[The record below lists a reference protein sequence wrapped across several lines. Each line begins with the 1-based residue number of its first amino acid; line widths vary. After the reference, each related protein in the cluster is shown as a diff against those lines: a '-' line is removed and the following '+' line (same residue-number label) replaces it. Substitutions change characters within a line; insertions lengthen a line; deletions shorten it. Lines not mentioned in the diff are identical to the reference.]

1 MRRTLLLILPLMSGV
16 LLASTAAFGDTLT
29 VTRQSIIEWKP
40 VYAEVETR
48 DRVPARARI
57 GGTISALGVTEGDR
71 VQAGQRVANVE
82 DTKLMFQIEGL
93 DAQLA
98 AYGSQLDQAQ
108 TDLERG
114 QSLSER
120 GVISNQSLQA
130 LQTSVNV
137 LKGQI
142 TSLESE
148 RQVVSRQIEEGDV
161 LAPEAGVVLSVPLS
175 KGGVVMAGEE
185 VATIGAGGAFLR
197 LGVSE
202 RYADTLKQGD
212 TIEITEGGAAKE
224 GTLAKIYPLIE
235 SGRVEAD
242 VEVDGLDA
250 TFVGRR
256 VQVRLPVGSHDGILV
271 PAAALTQSSGLDF
284 VTVNLAS
291 GASFERVV
299 VPGNR
304 VDNDGVVWVEILS
317 GLAAGDVVV
326 TSHE

>member
-1 MRRTLLLILPLMSGV
+1 MLILPLMSGSF
-16 LLASTAAFGDTLT
+16 LAIAPAFGETLT
-29 VTRQSIIEWKP
+29 VTSQAVIEWKP

-57 GGTISALGVTEGDR
+57 GGTISALDVTEGDM
-71 VQAGQRVANVE
+71 VEAGQRVAIIE
-82 DTKLMFQIEGL
+82 DTKLLFQIEGI
-93 DAQLA
+93 DAQLD

-108 TDLERG
+108 ADLDRG

-130 LQTSVNV
+130 LQTNVNV
-137 LKGQI
+137 LEGQI
-142 TSLESE
+142 TSLRSE
-148 RQVVSRQIEEGDV
+148 RQVVARQIEEGEV
-161 LAPEAGVVLSVPLS
+161 LAPEAGLVLSVPVS
-175 KGGVVMAGEE
+175 KGGVVFAGEE

-212 TIEITEGGAAKE
+212 TIEITEAGGATS

-235 SGRVEAD
+235 GGRVQAD
-242 VEVDGLDA
+242 VEVEGLET

-256 VQVRLPVGSHDGILV
+256 VQVRLPVGSHEGLLV
-271 PAAALTQSSGLDF
+271 PATALTQSGGLDF
-284 VTVNLAS
+284 VTVDLTS
-291 GASFERVV
+291 GPSERVV

-304 VDNDGVVWVEILS
+304 IETDGVVWVEILS
-317 GLAAGDVVV
+317 GLTAGDVVV

>member
-1 MRRTLLLILPLMSGV
+1 MRRTLMLILPLMSGSF
-16 LLASTAAFGDTLT
+16 LAIAPAFGETLT
-29 VTRQSIIEWKP
+29 VTPQAVIEWKP

-57 GGTISALGVTEGDR
+57 GGTISALDVTEGDM
-71 VQAGQRVANVE
+71 VEAGQRVAIIE
-82 DTKLMFQIEGL
+82 DTKLLFQIEGI
-93 DAQLA
+93 DAQLDA
-98 AYGSQLDQAQ
+98 FGSQLEQAQ
-108 TDLERG
+108 ADLDRG

-130 LQTSVNV
+130 LQTNVNV
-137 LKGQI
+137 LESQI
-142 TSLESE
+142 TSLKSE
-148 RQVVSRQIEEGDV
+148 RQVVARQIEEGEV
-161 LAPEAGVVLSVPLS
+161 LAPEAGLVLSVPVS
-175 KGGVVMAGEE
+175 KGGVVFAGEE

-212 TIEITEGGAAKE
+212 TIEITEAGTATS

-235 SGRVEAD
+235 GGRVQAD
-242 VEVDGLDA
+242 VEVEGLET

-256 VQVRLPVGSHDGILV
+256 VQVRLPVGSHDGLLV
-271 PAAALTQSSGLDF
+271 PETALTQSGGLDF
-284 VTVNLAS
+284 VSVDLPS
-291 GASFERVV
+291 GPSDRVV

-304 VDNDGVVWVEILS
+304 VETDGIVWVEILS
-317 GLAAGDVVV
+317 GLTAGDVVV